1 MTCWFAASQI
11 STRSGELAEAKP
23 FVACGQLFDLPDAFD
38 HNPKS
43 EKLFNAA
50 MNEAL
55 RWHAARCPEFKAFLA
70 GCGVT
75 DFRCEYLPEQ
85 IPPLLVTIFK
95 EFRLIS
101 VPEKQVKI
109 ELTSSGTG
117 GRRSAIVLDNRSYR
131 RIWKIVDSIFASLG
145 LVDRGRRVNYLCFTY
160 DPKVA
165 GSVGTAF
172 SDKMLTG
179 LTGRRSVFY
188 AIRWN
193 KTANDFE
200 FDLDATVKK
209 LIEFSKRPEPVR
221 ILGFPAYLWQVCNR
235 LEEKGLTLNLGKDS
249 YIITGG
255 GWKMHKDQEV
265 TKDFFKDRIERVLGM
280 PRENLR
286 DLFGMVEH
294 GIPYVDCEAGRLH
307 VPVFAKAL
315 AVDPETL
322 QPVKDGEE
330 GLLYL
335 MTPYLSSYPSI
346 ALLTT
351 DKAVIEGNC
360 PCGRS
365 GKTFRITGRAGLAKH
380 KGCAITALDLLK

>member
-1 MTCWFAASQI
+1 MTCLSDANLI
-11 STRSGELAEAKP
+11 LMRSGELAEGKP
-23 FVACGQLFDLPDAFD
+23 FVQTGELFDCEEAFAHSLANEQLFAQ
-38 HNPKS
+38 S
-43 EKLFNAA
+43 
-50 MNEAL
+50 MREAL
-55 RWHAARCPEFKAFLA
+55 VWHLKNCPDFAAFMRESGLAENIDQVEPE
-70 GCGVT
+70 
-75 DFRCEYLPEQ
+75 E

-101 VPEKQVKI
+101 VPDDKVKI

-117 GRRSAIVLDNRSYR
+117 GRKSAIVLDNRSYK
-131 RIWKIVDSIFASLG
+131 RIQKIVFNIFSSLG
-145 LVDRGRRVNYLCFTY
+145 LVDLKSKVNYLCFTY
-160 DPKVA
+160 DPKKA

-193 KTANDFE
+193 DEENDFT

-209 LIEFSKRPEPVR
+209 IVEFARRPEPVR

-235 LEEKGLTLNLGKDS
+235 LAEKGIKLDFGADS

-265 TKDFFKDRIERVLGM
+265 GKDDFKERVEDMLGI
-280 PRENLR
+280 PGENIR

-294 GIPYVDCEAGRLH
+294 GIPYVDCEKGRLH
-307 VPVFAKAL
+307 VPVYARARV
-315 AVDPETL
+315 VDPETL
-322 QPVKDGEE
+322 ADLGKNQP
-330 GLLYL
+330 GLLHL

-346 ALLTT
+346 SLLTT
-351 DKAVIEGNC
+351 DVAVIEDGC
-360 PCGRS
+360 ACGRS
-365 GKTFRITGRAGLAKH
+365 GDTFRIVGRAGLAKH
-380 KGCAITALDLLK
+380 KGCAITALELLK